1 MAHSVSSRPAMRF
14 GVFVVDPK
22 SGELYR
28 DGAKVKLQEQP
39 LTVLGMLLERHGNV
53 VRREEL
59 RDKLWPT
66 GTFVDFDHGI
76 NVAIAKIREALG
88 DSSEKPQFVETVGRR
103 GYRFIAPVEPA
114 TEEAAPSVRAFHPG
128 GRVLHVNP
136 HSVGRK
142 KERAE
147 LAAAFESAVGGRGL
161 LVCVAGEAGIGKTTL
176 VEDFLY
182 DLQSSGRNFL
192 LAKGRCSERLAG
204 SEAYLPFL
212 EALGSLVRSDGDGVA
227 RTLRMLAPTW
237 YAQLFPL
244 SERDPSDVLLQTYA
258 RTTTQERVKREL
270 GAFLSEST
278 RRNALVLFFDDLH
291 WADSSTIDL
300 LAYLATKFESTRVL
314 VIGAYRPS
322 ELFLSKHP
330 FIAVKRDLQARGEC
344 REIEVEFLSRGD
356 VERYAALEFPKNS
369 FPGAFA
375 GVIHSRT
382 EGNPLFMVDLLRYLH
397 DQKVIVKANTDQGWS
412 LGQSLPDLSHL
423 LPQTARSMIER
434 KIEQVGNRE
443 RDVLV
448 AAAVQGYDFDS
459 AAVARGLQAD
469 CLEVEEILERLDRI
483 HGFVK
488 RVAEE
493 ELPDGTLT
501 LHCRFVHVL
510 YQNALYASLPPTR
523 RATLSG
529 ALARTLEALHGDKS
543 SLIAAKLGFLYET
556 ARNPERASDYFLS
569 AAQNAQRIF
578 ANQEAIALGQRGL
591 ALLQKSPETPE
602 RTRKELDLQVIL
614 AFSYLCTLGYAAPET
629 GAGMNRARELCHALG
644 DTASLFPIMFGL
656 WGYTHCK
663 GELKLARETAEHM
676 LSISRN
682 LNDAAS
688 MMVGHMILAFTLY
701 HQGEIVASRQHFEET
716 WRLYDVGQH
725 ARYVQLYR
733 LDGGIEGESGLT
745 RTLWQLGFPDQA
757 IRRINETLGLAR
769 ALSSPLSLA
778 FCQLFAALLYQELS
792 LPEKTKE
799 FSEACIAL
807 CDEQGIMLDRAWVM
821 CPYGWA
827 LAELGQVEEG
837 IACIRGGLA
846 AQLSIGNQVARPQF
860 LAILA
865 EALWHA
871 GRTQEALEAIEEGLG
886 VSDSNGERA
895 YDAELCRLKGELL
908 KTQGKTAEAED
919 GFQKAIEIARQQ
931 AAKSLELR
939 AATSLARLWQNQ
951 DKREEAHQLLG
962 KVYTWF
968 TEGFDTADLK
978 EARSLLEE
986 LASRICQP

>member
-1 MAHSVSSRPAMRF
+1 
-14 GVFVVDPK
+14 
-22 SGELYR
+22 
-28 DGAKVKLQEQP
+28 
-39 LTVLGMLLERHGNV
+39 
-53 VRREEL
+53 
-59 RDKLWPT
+59 
-66 GTFVDFDHGI
+66 
-76 NVAIAKIREALG
+76 
-88 DSSEKPQFVETVGRR
+88 
-103 GYRFIAPVEPA
+103 
-114 TEEAAPSVRAFHPG
+114 
-128 GRVLHVNP
+128 
-136 HSVGRK
+136 
-142 KERAE
+142 
-147 LAAAFESAVGGRGL
+147 
-161 LVCVAGEAGIGKTTL
+161 
-176 VEDFLY
+176 
-182 DLQSSGRNFL
+182 
-192 LAKGRCSERLAG
+192 
-204 SEAYLPFL
+204 
-212 EALGSLVRSDGDGVA
+212 
-227 RTLRMLAPTW
+227 
-237 YAQLFPL
+237 
-244 SERDPSDVLLQTYA
+244 
-258 RTTTQERVKREL
+258 
-270 GAFLSEST
+270 
-278 RRNALVLFFDDLH
+278 
-291 WADSSTIDL
+291 
-300 LAYLATKFESTRVL
+300 
-314 VIGAYRPS
+314 
-322 ELFLSKHP
+322 
-330 FIAVKRDLQARGEC
+330 
-344 REIEVEFLSRGD
+344 
-356 VERYAALEFPKNS
+356 
-369 FPGAFA
+369 
-375 GVIHSRT
+375 
-382 EGNPLFMVDLLRYLH
+382 
-397 DQKVIVKANTDQGWS
+397 
-412 LGQSLPDLSHL
+412 
-423 LPQTARSMIER
+423 
-434 KIEQVGNRE
+434 
-443 RDVLV
+443 
-448 AAAVQGYDFDS
+448 
-459 AAVARGLQAD
+459 
-469 CLEVEEILERLDRI
+469 
-483 HGFVK
+483 
-488 RVAEE
+488 
-493 ELPDGTLT
+493 
-501 LHCRFVHVL
+501 
-510 YQNALYASLPPTR
+510 
-523 RATLSG
+523 
-529 ALARTLEALHGDKS
+529 
-543 SLIAAKLGFLYET
+543 
-556 ARNPERASDYFLS
+556 
-569 AAQNAQRIF
+569 
-578 ANQEAIALGQRGL
+578 
-591 ALLQKSPETPE
+591 
-602 RTRKELDLQVIL
+602 
-614 AFSYLCTLGYAAPET
+614 
-629 GAGMNRARELCHALG
+629 MNRARELCHALG

-769 ALSSPLSLA
+769 ALSSPLSLV

-962 KVYTWF
+962 KVHTWF